1 MELALPWI
9 RLALNLT
16 LPSFS
21 LIRMLWLELQVP
33 DMSPFHG
40 LILYVCSSLEFY
52 YTDVHVC
59 LPVSFLKK
67 PHFTFLKNSSSGTV
81 LSSTMPSG
89 SVLEWHVLE
98 MLPDPK
104 SHIPFRKVF
113 PGMFWQTVSG
123 SLLRATSSGCSV
135 GKLAGPAETQ
145 DPTCYSE
152 GWKGYRSPEKLLL
165 MAAEREHRVCHPI
178 GGCI

>member
-16 LPSFS
+16 LSSFS
-21 LIRMLWLELQVP
+21 LIRVLWLVLQDP
-33 DMSPFHG
+33 DVFPFRE
-40 LILYVCSSLEFY
+40 LILYVCSFLEFDF
-52 YTDVHVC
+52 TDVHVC

-81 LSSTMPSG
+81 LSSTVPSG
-89 SVLEWHVLE
+89 SVLEWHALE
-98 MLPDPK
+98 MLPDPE

-113 PGMFWQTVSG
+113 PGMFWQAVSG
-123 SLLRATSSGCSV
+123 SLLRAKSGGCSV

-145 DPTCYSE
+145 DTGVIP
-152 GWKGYRSPEKLLL
+152 KGGKAIVHLKSFCWWQQSGSTESVTP
-165 MAAEREHRVCHPI
+165 
-178 GGCI
+178 